1 MSILAHLI
9 TGASKD
15 SKQYSLIKEEISPPI
30 PPVKQSSCRTRTL
43 LVFFTLSNIESLS
56 IGKSVLKSNISAKIF
71 FSLITFLARIY
82 QSVIT
87 KLLEPGE
94 IIGPPQDNE

>member
-56 IGKSVLKSNISAKIF
+56 IGKSVLKSNISYHKNFDVHRLFA
-71 FSLITFLARIY
+71 
-82 QSVIT
+82 
-87 KLLEPGE
+87 LLHDV
-94 IIGPPQDNE
+94 QVVVF